1 MLKDKKR
8 IILITIIILLLLA
21 AVFYYYQ
28 QAFASRAIVE
38 APASED
44 NQISEQ
50 MELSPYV
57 IEKIEILAG
66 DTFGQ
71 VAERAAL
78 SAKEAAAIYEAAK
91 EVYDLARIKAGAYL
105 ELVYDHQTNELLEV
119 VYKIDSEEEL
129 VIIVQADKSF
139 IAQLRPIA
147 YDVKVVHKEAKIS
160 DSLYLSALEVG
171 MDEKAIIAL
180 AEAFQWS
187 IDFAMDPR
195 VGDTFKAIYEERY
208 LHGEY
213 VRPGKILAARYV
225 NDGTAYELYYFHE
238 TDNNEGY
245 FDEEGNSVQKMFL
258 KAPVAFKYI
267 SSGFTTGLRYVE
279 AFNVS
284 TGHRAIDYAAP
295 SGTPIRSVGDGT
307 VTFAGWNGPY
317 GYMVSVRH
325 NGTYSTNYAHMSKMA
340 VKQGAKVKQ
349 GDVIGY
355 VGSTGFSTGPH
366 LHYEMVRNGIKINP
380 LTEVLPPGQA
390 IDAENKERFLQ
401 SITDWQTELRQM
413 Q

>member
-1 MLKDKKR
+1 MFKDKKR

-105 ELVYDHQTNELLEV
+105 ELIYDRQTNELLEV

-195 VGDTFKAIYEERY
+195 VGDTFKVIYEERY
-208 LHGEY
+208 LQGEY

-238 TDNNEGY
+238 TDDNEGY
-245 FDEEGNSVQKMFL
+245 FDKEGNSVQKMFL

-325 NGTYSTNYAHMSKMA
+325 NGTYSTNYAHMSKMT
-340 VKQGAKVKQ
+340 VKKGAKVKQ

-380 LTEVLPPGQA
+380 LNEVLPPGQA
-390 IDAENKERFLQ
+390 ISAEHKERFLQ
-401 SITDWQTELRQM
+401 SIADWQGELRQM

>member
-1 MLKDKKR
+1 MFKDKKR
-8 IILITIIILLLLA
+8 ILFITLIVLVLLA
-21 AVFYYYQ
+21 IAFYYYN
-28 QAFASRAIVE
+28 QAMAGRAIMDVDILQEDE
-38 APASED
+38 AEATEM
-44 NQISEQ
+44 I
-50 MELSPYV
+50 SPYL
-57 IEKIEILAG
+57 INKIEILAG

-105 ELVYDHQTNELLEV
+105 ELIYDRQTNELLEV

-195 VGDTFKAIYEERY
+195 VGDTFKVIYEERY
-208 LHGEY
+208 LQGEY

-238 TDNNEGY
+238 TDDNEGY
-245 FDEEGNSVQKMFL
+245 FDKEGNSVQKMFL

-340 VKQGAKVKQ
+340 VKKGAKVKQ